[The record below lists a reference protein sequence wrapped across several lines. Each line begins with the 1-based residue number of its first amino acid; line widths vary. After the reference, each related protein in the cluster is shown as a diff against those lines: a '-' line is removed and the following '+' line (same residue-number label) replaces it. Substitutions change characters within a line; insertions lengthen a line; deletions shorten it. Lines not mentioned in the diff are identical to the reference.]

1 MREEGGVCIVSSC
14 VCVCVCGPKSYPFF
28 CFFLFFQNH
37 DKDENP
43 RDEACEINAACDH
56 VTG

>member
-1 MREEGGVCIVSSC
+1 MCVSC
-14 VCVCVCGPKSYPFF
+14 PPVCVCVCLWSKIIPFF
-28 CFFLFFQNH
+28 FFLFFQNH